1 MKMKHAWMVSLAL
14 IGGAAQASVVHF
26 EGQFK
31 PEAVGATG
39 TGSLM
44 LTYDD
49 VARTLAIDAMWS
61 GLSGTTTN
69 AHIHCCTALPNS
81 GTAGVALAQA
91 GMLPG
96 WVNGVTS
103 GSYQRLIDLSQVN
116 QYGGTYFTNSGG
128 TTALAEKRLID
139 NLMSGQAYFNIHT
152 SAFTGGEIRAFVSVV
167 PEPAAYATVLTGLL
181 AAGLF
186 SRRRRQR

>member
-1 MKMKHAWMVSLAL
+1 MKHAWMVSLAL

-69 AHIHCCTALPNS
+69 AHIHCCTAAPNS

-91 GMLPG
+91 GTLPG
-96 WVNGVTS
+96 WVNGLTS
-103 GSYQRLIDLSQVN
+103 GSYQRLIDLSLAN
-116 QYGGTYFTNSGG
+116 QYSGTYLTNSGG

-152 SAFTGGEIRAFVSVV
+152 TTFGGGEIRAFVSKV
-167 PEPAAYATVLTGLL
+167 PEPTAYALAVTGLL

-186 SRRRRQR
+186 SRRRQKR